1 MKKLLILAALLIAG
15 PTALADGPEKARV
28 LEIEVPVSV
37 RTEIYLRQEKRK
49 TAAAA
54 DRLTGRDTYAR
65 ALEKRE
71 AAKPR
76 RYVPRTVKV
85 KAKAKPK

>member
-1 MKKLLILAALLIAG
+1 MKKLLILAALLIAA

-37 RTEIYLRQEKRK
+37 RAEIYLRQEKRK

-54 DRLTGRDTYAR
+54 DRLTGKSTYTT
-65 ALEKRE
+65 ALQRRE

-76 RYVPRTVKV
+76 RYVPRTVK
-85 KAKAKPK
+85 AKVREKK